1 MPHSI
6 ASPMEE
12 SVVYLEGDVVVVVG
26 VASKQKGT
34 GVTVKGVAD
43 KSHGA
48 GHCSHNNLVRVKQ
61 FVGNLIHLN
70 PFICVSFKKHNCLI

>member
-1 MPHSI
+1 
-6 ASPMEE
+6 MEE

-34 GVTVKGVAD
+34 GVTVKGVVD

-48 GHCSHNNLVRVKQ
+48 GHCGHNNLVNRGINIFLVIL
-61 FVGNLIHLN
+61 FIHLN
-70 PFICVSFKKHNCLI
+70 PFVIHSENTIA